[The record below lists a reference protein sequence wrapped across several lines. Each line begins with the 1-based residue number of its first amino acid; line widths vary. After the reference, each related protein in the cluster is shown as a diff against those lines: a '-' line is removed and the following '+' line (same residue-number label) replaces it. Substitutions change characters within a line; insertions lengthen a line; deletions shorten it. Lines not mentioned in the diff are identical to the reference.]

1 MDGRVDA
8 QLSPLGHRPPGLG
21 LNSEKEEGSGDSG
34 G

>member
-1 MDGRVDA
+1 MDGRLEG
-8 QLSPLGHRPPGLG
+8 QLFQLGHRPPGLG